1 MLTEEQIR
9 NVLTY
14 LNGFKGFSCTVR
26 ESEGERRNLI
36 LRSALFS
43 KRNCVLVVE
52 FDAYTLVI
60 RDAMNRNYSNPKP
73 TLLRCIGRD
82 NNEYEI
88 EIDGLAKSMWS
99 FLDAFVPRDPN
110 PVV

>member
-26 ESEGERRNLI
+26 EPEGERRNLI
-36 LRSALFS
+36 LRSASFY
-43 KRNCVLVVE
+43 KRNFVLVVE

-60 RDAMNRNYSNPKP
+60 RDALNRNYSNPKP

-82 NNEYEI
+82 SNEYEV
-88 EIDGLAKSMWS
+88 EIDGLARSMWS
-99 FLDAFVPRDPN
+99 FLDAFAPKFTDPAM
-110 PVV
+110 

>member
-1 MLTEEQIR
+1 MLTEENIR

-14 LNGFKGFSCTVR
+14 LNGFRGFSCTIR
-26 ESEGERRNLI
+26 EPEGERKDLI
-36 LRSALFS
+36 LRSALFY
-43 KRNCVLVVE
+43 KRNFVLVVE

-60 RDAMNRNYSNPKP
+60 RDALNRNYSNPKP
-73 TLLRCIGRD
+73 TMLRCIGRD
-82 NNEYEI
+82 NEYEI
-88 EIDGLAKSMWS
+88 EINGLARSMWS